1 MPIFTRPIHESNDC
15 HTPAGSEAGGQFCAK
30 PGAPS
35 PPGKGKRPR
44 PGRVSKGTGY
54 TIMFRSQQDPHL
66 TIPGTWFTR
75 GLRSQLGQ
83 HLEPEDARKIRSAK
97 VLLRFEGWATAQL
110 GAPIRWQA
118 PNGVWVVYLRG
129 QRRDE
134 RTGSGT
140 YHDFRADS
148 QEAVV
153 PLTRNVGPGRR
164 ALRAWAKEFME
175 DKQVARFKARQLVRP
190 GD

>member
-1 MPIFTRPIHESNDC
+1 MPVFTRPIHE
-15 HTPAGSEAGGQFCAK
+15 HGTPGQ
-30 PGAPS
+30 PDYPHS

-44 PGRVSKGTGY
+44 PGRSPQGSGY
-54 TIMFRSQQDPHL
+54 KIMFRSQEDPIRNL
-66 TIPGTWFTR
+66 SGRWFTHGISDR
-75 GLRSQLGQ
+75 LR
-83 HLEPEDARKIRSAK
+83 HDLERDDYRKIKSAR
-97 VLLRFEGWATAQL
+97 VLLRFDSWATAQL
-110 GAPIRWQA
+110 GAPTRWQA

-129 QRRDE
+129 QRRNE

-140 YHDFRADS
+140 YHDFDASS

-164 ALRAWAKEFME
+164 ALRAWAAEFME
-175 DKQVARFKARQLVRP
+175 DKTVARFKARQLVRP